1 MKIPLLLEFDV
12 GQKTSG
18 FSTKKQT
25 KSKSNFIVR
34 QNLKIFRSYQKAPM
48 LYKYIFIWACHH
60 ILELY
65 LFFKI
70 DPIFQLI
77 YCPIDFRSAKTIHS
91 KWTRH
96 EAFRSEIASNKERL
110 EKVTECGNTLLQSKP
125 EMAEMIG
132 PKLSEL
138 GTEFV
143 TLEEKT
149 EEKGERLFDR

>member
-1 MKIPLLLEFDV
+1 
-12 GQKTSG
+12 
-18 FSTKKQT
+18 
-25 KSKSNFIVR
+25 
-34 QNLKIFRSYQKAPM
+34 M
-48 LYKYIFIWACHH
+48 LYKYIFIWACHQ

-110 EKVTECGNTLLQSKP
+110 QKVKECGETLLKDKP

-132 PKLSEL
+132 PKLGEL
-138 GTEFV
+138 GSEFD

-149 EEKGERLFDR
+149 EEKGERLFDSKRADIHR